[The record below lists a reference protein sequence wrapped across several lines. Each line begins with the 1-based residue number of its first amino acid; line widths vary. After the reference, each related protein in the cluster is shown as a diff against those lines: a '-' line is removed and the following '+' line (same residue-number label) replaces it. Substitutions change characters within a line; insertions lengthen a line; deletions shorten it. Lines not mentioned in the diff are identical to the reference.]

1 MRRTLRALTL
11 AITLGEGLALGFGPR
26 IPRER
31 IPEDAPR
38 EIRRRIQ
45 QLYSPDAAVRGM
57 AAVRLGQM
65 GDLAQPAI
73 PFLLSMLDDS
83 VSLEWERTSTESPLE
98 HARRVLM
105 GLYKEQRTSPGKEA
119 ALALGRLCTKAIP
132 PLLEALKHQ
141 DPNVRVN
148 AAIALS
154 RIGDTAAVPAL
165 LPLLKDPEARVR
177 AQAARSLGELGDR
190 RAAQPLVEAL
200 RDPEVEVRKEAVRAL
215 GELREPETLGAMLEA
230 LKDLPPVRDAAER
243 ALLEVRDPRA
253 VEPLILSLRHRS
265 EEVRRISAR
274 LLGAIG
280 DRRAVRPLIL
290 ALKDPASDVRFEAT
304 RALQRISGED
314 YGADQAKWKRWWEI
328 EQAARRI
335 EESVGGDPVRAYI
348 AALRQ
353 PQWAARA
360 YGAKRLGILA
370 DPRAVR
376 PLCPLL
382 WDKDETVRL
391 NTAVAL
397 GRIADPRAVE
407 PLIAALTD
415 ADPRVQEAA
424 HAALRK
430 ICRVN
435 LGPETKKWTEWWEKN
450 KEAVFRRYEETH
462 KTTAARPDEPKP
474 RRASPTR
481 QTSRGTVVLALIILF
496 SILPLTLLIAI
507 RIMRQR

>member
-1 MRRTLRALTL
+1 MRRTFRALTL
-11 AITLGEGLALGFGPR
+11 AITLAEGLALAFGPR

-38 EIRRRIQ
+38 EVRRRIQ

-65 GDLAQPAI
+65 GDLAQAAI

-83 VSLEWERTSTESPLE
+83 VSLEWEKTSTEGPLE

-119 ALALGRLCTKAIP
+119 ALAIGRLCTRAIP
-132 PLLEALKHQ
+132 QLLEALEHQ
-141 DPNVRVN
+141 DPTVRVN
-148 AAIALS
+148 ASIALS
-154 RIGDTAAVPAL
+154 RIGDTTAVPAL
-165 LPLLKDPEARVR
+165 LPLLKAPEARVR

-200 RDPEVEVRKEAVRAL
+200 HDPDVEVRKEAVGAL
-215 GELREPETLGAMLEA
+215 GELRDPKTLEAMLEA

-243 ALLEVRDPRA
+243 ALLEIRDPRA
-253 VEPLILSLRHRS
+253 VEPLVLSLRHRS

-274 LLGAIG
+274 LLGVIR
-280 DRRAVRPLIL
+280 DRRAVQPLVL

-314 YGADQAKWKRWWEI
+314 YGTDPAKWKRWWEI

-335 EESVGGDPVRAYI
+335 EESAGGDPVRAYI

-360 YGAKRLGILA
+360 YGAERLGILA

-376 PLCPLL
+376 PLCALL

-391 NTAVAL
+391 NAAVAL
-397 GRIADPRAVE
+397 GKIGDPRAVE
-407 PLIAALTD
+407 HLIAALTD

-424 HAALRK
+424 HAALRR
-430 ICRVN
+430 ICRASI
-435 LGPETKKWTEWWEKN
+435 GPETKKWTEWWEKN
-450 KEAVFRRYEETH
+450 KEEVIRRYEEAH
-462 KTTAARPDEPKP
+462 KTAGARPQEREP
-474 RRASPTR
+474 RRTSPTHR
-481 QTSRGTVVLALIILF
+481 TSRGTVVLALIILF